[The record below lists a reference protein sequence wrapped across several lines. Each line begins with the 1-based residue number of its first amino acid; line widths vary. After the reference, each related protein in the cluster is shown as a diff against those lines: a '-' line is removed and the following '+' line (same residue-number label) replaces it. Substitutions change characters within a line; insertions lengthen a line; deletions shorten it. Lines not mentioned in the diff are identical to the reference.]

1 MLIKEQILFN
11 KEECESI
18 LSDVK
23 NWNNTN
29 IGVRIDGTYVVNGG
43 VMKSFN
49 IVWNNENI
57 WIKNKIINWANSLND
72 VILKIE

>member
-23 NWNNTN
+23 NWNVTN
-29 IGVRIDGTYVVNGG
+29 IGVNIDGTYTVNGG